1 MKRRGFT
8 LIEVIIALVLFG
20 VGILTLLRAII
31 YFVSSWDEV
40 RAKAEATLLAKEAID
55 IVFNQRDTNI
65 RRSVRWDCARIDTSD
80 IANHPDACLFTFASW
95 ANLRVAFNGT
105 SWYIISPMTADANDN
120 KLFTSIVNGVTIFTY
135 DNTQSP
141 SPFTRTVSFT
151 QAKLAGQNLATDN
164 ALLMTVTVWYMP
176 STPARTVVLETYL
189 AAWNKKE

>member
-1 MKRRGFT
+1 MKRRSFT
-8 LIEVIIALVLFG
+8 LIEVIIALLLFG
-20 VGILTLLRAII
+20 V

-65 RRSVRWDCARIDTSD
+65 RRAVRWDCARIDISD
-80 IANHPDACLFTFASW
+80 VANHPDACLFTFASW
-95 ANLRVAFNGT
+95 ASFRVAFNGT
-105 SWYIISPMTADANDN
+105 SGYTITPMTTDPHDN
-120 KLFTSIVNGVTIFTY
+120 KLFTSVINGVSVFTY

-141 SPFTRTVSFT
+141 SSFTRTVRFS
-151 QAKLAGQNLATDN
+151 QATLAGQNLSSEN

-176 STPARTVVLETYL
+176 SNPDRTVVLETYL